1 MGTRTFAK
9 VAPMLSGAVAVAN
22 GNTESKTGYATVHGL
37 KMYAV
42 PSKAN
47 WRFQ

>member
-1 MGTRTFAK
+1 MGTKTFAK
-9 VAPMLSGAVAVAN
+9 VALMLSGAVVAN
-22 GNTESKTGYATVHGL
+22 GNTELKTGYPTVHGL

-47 WRFQ
+47 